1 MMVTKALKLI
11 LALAIMFAADNIIE
25 AQTASGWRGNGRSG
39 FYAESSLLRIWPEA
53 GPALLWETEGIGT
66 GFSSTT
72 VASDAVYITGKKD
85 ENEVLTAFS
94 QDGKKLWETVYGK
107 IGTSN
112 YPDSRST
119 PTFYNNKIYVVSGQG
134 DMVCVAKDGKIVWTV
149 NYFQKYASEPP
160 RFGISESPLIVDN
173 KVIATPGGSQAAMVA
188 FNPDNGK
195 IMWETPSINEG
206 TQYVNPLL
214 IEEGGRKMIVTLTT
228 GHIIGVNP
236 TDGKLLWKFNYEAV
250 NDVQTG
256 RRNHI
261 NTPVYRDGFLL
272 AANGYGQAAVK
283 IRINWNGTTPDLVW
297 KNTDLTPHVGGMVLS
312 GNHIYS
318 TTHDNN
324 SQGRWICVDW
334 TTGKTSWITLWYN
347 KGSIIAADGMLY
359 LYEEKTGHVGLAK
372 PDPEKL
378 DVVSE
383 FIIAKGTGPYWAHPA
398 IDKGRL
404 FVRHGDYLAVFS
416 LKQK

>member
-1 MMVTKALKLI
+1 MRTKTLKLL
-11 LALAIMFAADNIIE
+11 LALAIILVSDNFLE
-25 AQTASGWRGNGRSG
+25 AQTVSGWRGSGRSG
-39 FYAESSLLRIWPEA
+39 IYTESSLLRIWPEA

-66 GFSSTT
+66 GFSSAT
-72 VASDAVYITGKKD
+72 VTSDGIYITGNKNG
-85 ENEVLTAFS
+85 NEVLTAFS
-94 QDGKKLWETVYGK
+94 QDGKKLWETVFGK
-107 IGTSN
+107 IGISN

-134 DMVCVAKDGKIVWTV
+134 DMVCISKEGKISWTV
-149 NYFQKYASEPP
+149 NYFQKYGSEPP
-160 RFGISESPLIVDN
+160 RFGISESPLVVDN
-173 KVIATPGGSQAAMVA
+173 KLIGTPGGSQAAMVA

-195 IMWETPSINEG
+195 IIWETPSINEG

-214 IEEGGRKMIVTLTT
+214 IVEGGRKQIVTLTT

-236 TDGKLLWKFNYEAV
+236 TDGKLLWKFNYEET

-283 IRINWNGTTPDLVW
+283 IKINWNGGTPDLVW

-318 TTHDNN
+318 STHDNN

-334 TTGKTSWITLWYN
+334 TTGKTTWITPWYN

-378 DVVSE
+378 NVISE
-383 FIIAKGTGPYWAHPA
+383 FSIAKGTGPFWSHPV

-404 FVRHGDYLAVFS
+404 YIRHGDYLAVFS

>member
-1 MMVTKALKLI
+1 MRTKALKLI
-11 LALAIMFAADNIIE
+11 LALAIILVSDNFSE
-25 AQTASGWRGNGRSG
+25 AQTVNGWRGSGRSG
-39 FYAESSLLRIWPEA
+39 IYTESSLLRIWPEA

-72 VASDAVYITGKKD
+72 VTSDGIYITGNKN

-107 IGTSN
+107 IGMSN

-134 DMVCVAKDGKIVWTV
+134 DMVCISKEGKIVWTV
-149 NYFQKYASEPP
+149 NYFQKYGSEPP
-160 RFGISESPLIVDN
+160 RFGISESPLVVDN
-173 KVIATPGGSQAAMVA
+173 KVIGTPGGSQAAMVA

-195 IMWETPSINEG
+195 IIWETPSINEG

-214 IEEGGRKMIVTLTT
+214 IEEGRRKQIVTLTT

-236 TDGKLLWKFNYEAV
+236 SDGKLLWKFNYEET

-283 IRINWNGTTPDLVW
+283 IKINWNGGAPDLVW

-318 TTHDNN
+318 STHDNN

-334 TTGKTSWITLWYN
+334 TTGKTTWITPWYN

-359 LYEEKTGHVGLAK
+359 LYEEKTGHVGLVK

-378 DVVSE
+378 NVISE
-383 FIIAKGTGPYWAHPA
+383 FSITKGTGPFWSHPV

-404 FVRHGDYLAVFS
+404 YIRHGDYLAVFS